1 MTFTIKQALLG
12 CGLIALVAAGCQE
25 AEPTG
30 AKGLRDIDIPPGFTF
45 ETSREVVVTVSATEE
60 KIGGSHGALE
70 IALPDGKVL
79 YRGPLAVAQPLSVNL
94 AVPTKDT
101 DLLLKVGS
109 SGRWL
114 AGTAAIA
121 GGVANF
127 DFR

>member
-1 MTFTIKQALLG
+1 MSFTIKQALFG
-12 CGLIALVAAGCQE
+12 FGLVALMAAGCQE

-30 AKGLRDIDIPPGFTF
+30 AKGLRDITIPPGFTF
-45 ETSREVVVTVSATEE
+45 ETTREVVVTVSATEE
-60 KIGGSHGALE
+60 KIGATHGALE

-79 YRGPLAVAQPLSVNL
+79 YRGPLAVAQPLSINL

-109 SGRWL
+109 SGHWL

-121 GGVANF
+121 SGAATF